1 MSLTGE
7 DRPRTRVLVWA
18 QLHLASDLR
27 EAPIEAQMLEDL
39 NSGERYEVEVKAD
52 EPWEDLE
59 SAIRDFDPHVFHF
72 IGHGKR
78 GNLEV
83 ARHDDQGWPIASTV
97 TPRELHAALRD
108 AQSLSG
114 VFLNGCETSQWAP
127 HLIPPGGWFIG
138 ANRKVDDAG
147 ARLFAEKFYDQ
158 FETQSTNRN
167 AFDVALAHVA
177 STSGH
182 SQPPIV
188 RWVEDPDPKEF
199 IHKVFDREAFRASV
213 GRESSMHELR
223 DALRGITKSL
233 RRGRLITRED
243 LGTASVVHCTEPLDP
258 RAVDAIRHRMRAVN
272 FDFGQLA
279 REFSYIPDLGSSLD
293 RIPQRDRR
301 RFLRLAD
308 RLDDSRNETINAVN
322 ELLPLS
328 LWLPEVE
335 LTPSGLGPDWVN
347 HGPE

>member
-1 MSLTGE
+1 MTLRGLAHL
-7 DRPRTRVLVWA
+7 RTRVLVWA
-18 QLHLASDLR
+18 QLHLARDLL
-27 EAPIEAQMLEDL
+27 EAPIEAQMLEHL
-39 NSGERYEVEVKAD
+39 NTGERFDVQVRAD

-78 GNLEV
+78 GSLVV
-83 ARHDDQGWPIASTV
+83 AGRDQQGWPIASTA
-97 TPRELHAALRD
+97 TPRELHAVLRD
-108 AQSLSG
+108 AQSLNG

-127 HLIPPGGWFIG
+127 HLIPQGGWFIG

-147 ARLFAEKFYDQ
+147 ARLFAEKFYEL
-158 FETQSTNRN
+158 FEARSPNRN
-167 AFDVALAHVA
+167 AFDGALAHVA
-177 STSGH
+177 NTSGH

-188 RWVEDPDPKEF
+188 RWVEDPDPEEF

-213 GRESSMHELR
+213 GRESSMQELK
-223 DALRGITKSL
+223 DALKGITKSL
-233 RRGRLITRED
+233 RGRRLITRET
-243 LGTASVVHCTEPLDP
+243 LGVPSVVHCTEPLDP
-258 RAVDAIRHRMRAVN
+258 QAVDVIRRRMSAVN
-272 FDFGQLA
+272 FDFRQLA
-279 REFSYIPDLGSSLD
+279 REFSSVPDLGNSLD

-335 LTPSGLGPDWVN
+335 LTSSALGPDWVN